1 MQGGNI
7 IINAPEQIWIVTS
20 INNLGYEL
28 NGQRYDLATFQHIDS
43 QETAEAYCID
53 RGVDAPEIGTQYSL
67 NAEGVFIP
75 LDNSYPIQRFLKI
88 Q

>member
-1 MQGGNI
+1 MLGGTI
-7 IINAPEQIWIVTS
+7 SYTVPEQIWIVTS

-53 RGVDAPEIGTQYSL
+53 RG
-67 NAEGVFIP
+67 
-75 LDNSYPIQRFLKI
+75 LDCTRNRNSV
-88 Q
+88 